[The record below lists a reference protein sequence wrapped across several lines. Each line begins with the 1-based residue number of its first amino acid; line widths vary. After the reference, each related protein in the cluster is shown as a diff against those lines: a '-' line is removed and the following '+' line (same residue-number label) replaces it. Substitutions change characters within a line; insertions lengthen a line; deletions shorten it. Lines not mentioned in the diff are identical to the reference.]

1 MALEGSNPLR
11 RVFSIFTFG
20 TIFVNVQAQT
30 KLGHGQVK
38 VDKDDKEV
46 GQPWMD
52 GWAVWDCVDI
62 LPYIDMK
69 IYYPNLSNI
78 CYTYGDLLSNYV

>member
-1 MALEGSNPLR
+1 MSRRSGVALEGSNPLR

-30 KLGHGQVK
+30 KLEHGQVK
-38 VDKDDKEV
+38 VDKDDKVGKV

-52 GWAVWDCVDI
+52 GWAV
-62 LPYIDMK
+62 
-69 IYYPNLSNI
+69 
-78 CYTYGDLLSNYV
+78 